1 MGLFILSIS
10 TYIYTQF
17 LRNRLKIKNKIHSI
31 MSAIAIT
38 SDTMLALHGKQRPLQ
53 TSVIQTTRGAQGAY
67 QKYIVQYQYVPSA
80 KTIDVNELY
89 IFNLLVAQFNAT
101 SQWLDSFDFSVAQ
114 SSETYRQ
121 IRLLYDSMIEARKEA
136 IVISMS
142 QKQISLLPQHHTDLL
157 DAILRQQNAFDRFTQ
172 SVESYLKELD
182 NPIEDYQS
190 LYFKRMSE
198 KEVWE
203 NRCKA
208 YSYRI

>member
-1 MGLFILSIS
+1 
-10 TYIYTQF
+10 
-17 LRNRLKIKNKIHSI
+17 